1 MGMLYAKTLMLNSK
15 YREADKVLSGLN
27 IIPFEGATEGR
38 ALYREAKLMQAVDNM
53 REKKYKTAL
62 NYIEDARKWPE
73 HLGVGKPY
81 DEDIDTRLED
91 WMQYLC
97 YRQTGRSG
105 DAALLQHIQQ
115 FTPAIDNTVRN
126 FIPSNAL
133 VSAKV
138 IEKTLGR
145 EKALQWLNEQESR
158 FPETAKTLQWCK
170 AMLENSASSAG
181 TSPGAK
187 DAGMRILEALAGLGL
202 AEK

>member
-1 MGMLYAKTLMLNSK
+1 M
-15 YREADKVLSGLN
+15 
-27 IIPFEGATEGR
+27 
-38 ALYREAKLMQAVDNM
+38 
-53 REKKYKTAL
+53 
-62 NYIEDARKWPE
+62 
-73 HLGVGKPY
+73 
-81 DEDIDTRLED
+81 
-91 WMQYLC
+91 
-97 YRQTGRSG
+97 
-105 DAALLQHIQQ
+105 LQHIQQ

-170 AMLENSASSAG
+170 AMLENRASSAG

-187 DAGMRILEALAGLGL
+187 DAGMRILEALARLGL